1 MSEIG
6 VPTSLTDAM
15 GELTAALKA
24 HTAALSQ
31 MAETVNAAAFQP
43 PQVFKCSSCLSKK
56 QQALADIENGVLWDG
71 DKPTVNEINMA
82 DAWLPS
88 WQTTMVQGQ
97 MVLAAVALPCCEGC
111 AIHNEP
117 SVVEKMAKSGLIL
130 GQ

>member
-6 VPTSLTDAM
+6 VPQSLTDAM
-15 GELTAALKA
+15 GQLTAALRQMSDTINA
-24 HTAALSQ
+24 SAL
-31 MAETVNAAAFQP
+31 QP
-43 PQVFKCSSCLSKK
+43 PQVFKCASCLSKK

-71 DKPTVNEINMA
+71 DKPTVNEVNMA

-88 WQTTMVQGQ
+88 WQTQMVQGQ
-97 MVLAAVALPCCEGC
+97 MAMACVALPCCEGC